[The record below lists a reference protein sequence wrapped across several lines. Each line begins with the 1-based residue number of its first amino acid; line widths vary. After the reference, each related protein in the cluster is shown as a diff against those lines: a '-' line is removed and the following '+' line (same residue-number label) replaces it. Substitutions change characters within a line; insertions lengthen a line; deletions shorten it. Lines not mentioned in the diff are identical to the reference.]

1 LKRPTQIVSGGQTG
15 VDRAALDA
23 AIACGLPCGGWCPSD
38 RRAEDGIIPEH
49 YPLQAATKP
58 GYRERT
64 IRNVLDSDGTVL
76 LYHGTLSA
84 GTEETLRLCLQLR
97 RPYRL
102 IDAREVVAV
111 RGAELVAEFVK
122 QHGIESLNV
131 AGPRA
136 DNWPGGYEYT
146 FDLIQQML
154 SLS

>member
-1 LKRPTQIVSGGQTG
+1 MKRPTQIVLGGQTG

-23 AIACGLPCGGWCPSD
+23 AITCGLPCRGWCPAD

-49 YPLQAATKP
+49 YPLQAAAKP

-76 LYHGTLSA
+76 IYHGTLSG

-102 IDAREVVAV
+102 IDAREIVAL
-111 RGAELVAEFVK
+111 RGAELVAEFVE
-122 QHGIESLNV
+122 QHGIKSLNL

-136 DNWPGGYEYT
+136 GNWPGGYEYT